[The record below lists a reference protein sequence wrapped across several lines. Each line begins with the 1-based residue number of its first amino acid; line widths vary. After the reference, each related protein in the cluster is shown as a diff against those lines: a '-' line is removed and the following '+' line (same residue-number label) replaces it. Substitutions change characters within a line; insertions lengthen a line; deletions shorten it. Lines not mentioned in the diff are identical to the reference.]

1 MNPFAGETWA
11 DAVFW
16 LRSGVEIAILWFV
29 LYRVLLALERISAGG
44 KMRGIAIGLG
54 LVGAAWLLA
63 RYLELHA
70 ISWLLQAS
78 LGFLAVVL
86 IVVLQPELRRL
97 FARLGGILP
106 SLEIGGGPGDG
117 NVAAHL
123 IDALGFMSS
132 RRIGAL
138 VVVERGDRLDDL
150 VATSPFDCDL
160 TSKALVT
167 VFWKDSPL
175 HDGAVVVRRG
185 RIAAA
190 GVILPLT
197 TNAAYRHLSGT
208 RHRAGVGISEDTD
221 ALALIV
227 SEETGAISVADRG
240 ELSTGLSQ
248 HDLQVLLG
256 RVFRGAP
263 TRHSG
268 LLRVIRRKGAG

>member
-1 MNPFAGETWA
+1 MNPLAGVTWT
-11 DAVFW
+11 DALFW
-16 LRSGVEIAILWFV
+16 LRSGAEIAILWFV

-78 LGFLAVVL
+78 LGFLAVIL

-106 SLEIGGGPGDG
+106 SLEPGGPGDAT
-117 NVAAHL
+117 AATHL
-123 IDALGFMSS
+123 IDALTFMSA
-132 RRIGAL
+132 RRIGGL
-138 VVVERGDRLDDL
+138 VVVERSDRLDDL

-227 SEETGAISVADRG
+227 SEETGAISAADRG

-248 HDLQVLLG
+248 HDLQILLG